1 VCNICAFVTY
11 LAQFCNLTHLLLN
24 FTIKYT
30 PTTIL
35 QFRCQQ
41 HTTYFR
47 NCSLII
53 FEVTNFLPLGG
64 SEKKVD
70 ESRITL
76 NNLCCIAD
84 NRNRTRKVS
93 AEKSADLPR
102 IQLHT
107 VQEGIEH
114 ISVLSDDMCQFCGEF
129 CTKVHNDST
138 RLKIVSRGAIIYYST
153 IFE

>member
-1 VCNICAFVTY
+1 M
-11 LAQFCNLTHLLLN
+11 
-24 FTIKYT
+24 
-30 PTTIL
+30 
-35 QFRCQQ
+35 
-41 HTTYFR
+41 
-47 NCSLII
+47 
-53 FEVTNFLPLGG
+53 PLGG
-64 SEKKVD
+64 PEKKVD
-70 ESRITL
+70 ESRINL
-76 NNLCCIAD
+76 NNLCCITD

-153 IFE
+153 TYFFSHLKYSAYR

>member
-1 VCNICAFVTY
+1 M
-11 LAQFCNLTHLLLN
+11 
-24 FTIKYT
+24 
-30 PTTIL
+30 
-35 QFRCQQ
+35 
-41 HTTYFR
+41 
-47 NCSLII
+47 
-53 FEVTNFLPLGG
+53 PLGG
-64 SEKKVD
+64 SEKVD

-84 NRNRTRKVS
+84 NRNRTRKAS

-102 IQLHT
+102 ILLIP

-153 IFE
+153 IFK

>member
-1 VCNICAFVTY
+1 MCNICAFVTY

-30 PTTIL
+30 PTTLL

-47 NCSLII
+47 NRSLII
-53 FEVTNFLPLGG
+53 FEVTNFLLLGG

-76 NNLCCIAD
+76 NNLCCITD

-138 RLKIVSRGAIIYYST
+138 RLKIVSRGAVTYLLFYNI
-153 IFE
+153 